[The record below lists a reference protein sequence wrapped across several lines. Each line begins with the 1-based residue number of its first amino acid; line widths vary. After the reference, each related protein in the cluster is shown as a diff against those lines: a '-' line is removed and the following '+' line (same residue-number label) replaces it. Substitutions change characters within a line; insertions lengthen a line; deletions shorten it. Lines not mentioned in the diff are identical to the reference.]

1 MELKRWKNFTKRQQ
15 LMMISAEFM
24 RAKTWQYKDQDKFL
38 SALNRVL
45 ELIDLTISDDK
56 WGDNLLMVLRLRD
69 EVAKFYVAKRTDDI
83 LFLYKAL

>member
-15 LMMISAEFM
+15 LMMIGAEFM
-24 RAKTWQYKDQDKFL
+24 RAKTWQHKDQNKFL

-45 ELIDLTISDDK
+45 ELIDLAISDDK
-56 WGDNLLMVLRLRD
+56 WRDNLLMVLRLRD